1 MFSINKQIV
10 PVKPLLKSLVVLL
23 SKLGLEEEEAFTTAE
38 ILIEADLRGYPFH
51 GVERIF
57 QILAGVSNGTINL
70 NSNYALVRTSLSM
83 AIFDGQFGLGQAIAK
98 KAMHLAVEKAHA
110 SGVGVV
116 GVINSGHIGAL
127 SYYSEIASLN
137 NCVGLVMSTSS
148 PAVVIAGGKIKTFGT
163 NPISYSFP
171 TTTVPITADF
181 STSKVSRS
189 VIIDYHNTKEKI
201 PFGWAVNSD
210 GLDTDDPLEALNGG
224 IQTIDGDVKGSL
236 LSMLVSVFAGHL
248 LGGVVNSEVKGTRY
262 MDDPPNKG
270 DFFMALSISH
280 FTSNEM
286 FQEKSDFLKQFITQQ
301 GSGFRVP
308 GEQSAKNRINQ
319 IKNGIEVSKE
329 LIELFEEHDINIY
342 GDLC

>member
-1 MFSINKQIV
+1 MFPINKQIISV
-10 PVKPLLKSLVVLL
+10 ESLLKSLVTLL
-23 SKLGLEEEEAFTTAE
+23 SKLGLEKVDAMTTAE
-38 ILIEADLRGYPFH
+38 ILIEADLRGYPLH

-57 QILAGVSNGTINL
+57 QILAGVSNGTLNL
-70 NSNYALVRTSLSM
+70 NSTPVLIRSSLSM
-83 AIFDGQFGLGQAIAK
+83 AIFDGQHGLGQTIAK
-98 KAMHLAVEKAHA
+98 KAMHLAVEKAYE

-127 SYYSEIASLN
+127 SYYSEIASRN

-171 TTTVPITADF
+171 PTTVPITADF

-210 GLDTDDPLEALNGG
+210 GLDTDDPAEALNGG

-248 LGGVVNSEVKGTRY
+248 LGGVVNSEVTGTRY
-262 MDDPPNKG
+262 MDNPPNKG
-270 DFFMALSISH
+270 DFFMALSIPH
-280 FTSNEM
+280 FTSNEV
-286 FQEKSDFLKQFITQQ
+286 FQEKSDFLKQFIAQQ
-301 GSGFRVP
+301 GTDFRVP
-308 GEQSAKNRINQ
+308 GEKSVQNRINQ
-319 IKNGIEVSKE
+319 INNGIEASKE
-329 LIELFEEHDINIY
+329 LIELFKEYDINI
-342 GDLC
+342 